1 MNLSQCI
8 GLGVAG
14 NFAKHLEQAGE
25 SKDFVN
31 VAAAEGAPKGI
42 FPFYLPN
49 HDSFLATYPL
59 SSQTQIATG
68 TENPQLEPEVALYCE
83 LSYLDGKVS
92 AITPLKFAAFNDCT
106 VRKEGA
112 SKISQKKNWGEASKG
127 VSDQWLDLDKFERGG
142 VLDNYNLASFVTRD
156 GVTYPYGVDTELLGY
171 SYFYQQLMDWLLDK
185 INHQQDQGPLE
196 NISELLTQ
204 CNQPSHAIISIGATA
219 YEEFGE
225 NNYLEAG
232 DKITVVT
239 YPNTIDNIK
248 QCVEIGTF
256 PEQCSVLQQEVK

>member
-112 SKISQKKNWGEASKG
+112 SKISQKKNWEKRVK
-127 VSDQWLDLDKFERGG
+127 VSAINGWIWISLNVAVYWTTTTWPHLLHVM
-142 VLDNYNLASFVTRD
+142 VLPT
-156 GVTYPYGVDTELLGY
+156 
-171 SYFYQQLMDWLLDK
+171 LM
-185 INHQQDQGPLE
+185 
-196 NISELLTQ
+196 
-204 CNQPSHAIISIGATA
+204 
-219 YEEFGE
+219 
-225 NNYLEAG
+225 
-232 DKITVVT
+232 V
-239 YPNTIDNIK
+239 
-248 QCVEIGTF
+248 
-256 PEQCSVLQQEVK
+256 